1 MALSITLSPPV
12 RAKVEAALDALDAAA
27 KRARA
32 AATAGTGGLAA
43 WWQEKIGAES
53 SGSALQA
60 RAHAQEVLARDYRTA
75 AGRLQ
80 GDAAALAWLREL
92 ERDKLGDVSDVE
104 ALARSLTITGAA
116 REVGAA
122 SVKDAAAL
130 AVDVGNGLTWLLR
143 AAPFLLVVLAVFYVW
158 TLGKKARGAV
168 AAVSGGR

>member
-12 RAKVEAALDALDAAA
+12 RAKVAAALDALDAAA
-27 KRARA
+27 RRARA
-32 AATAGTGGLAA
+32 AATAGTGGLASL
-43 WWQEKIGAES
+43 WQETIGAES
-53 SGSALQA
+53 SGTALQA

-80 GDAAALAWLREL
+80 GDTAALAWLREL

-122 SVKDAAAL
+122 SVKDAAKL
-130 AVDVGNGLTWLLR
+130 AADVGQGWMALLK
-143 AAPFLLVVLAVFYVW
+143 ASPLVFVALLALVAWRFA
-158 TLGKKARGAV
+158 GKASGAV
-168 AAVSGGR
+168 GSGHA